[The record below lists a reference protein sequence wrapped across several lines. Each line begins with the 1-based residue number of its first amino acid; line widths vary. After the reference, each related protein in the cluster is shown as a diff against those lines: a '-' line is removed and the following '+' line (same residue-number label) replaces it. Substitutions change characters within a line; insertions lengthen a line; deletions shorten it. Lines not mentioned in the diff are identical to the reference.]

1 MSDQANTS
9 APNVQRVGEGNR
21 RIATFPFGDYVVAA
35 AVNGRQ
41 FAVALGD
48 GTVRLIDS
56 ETLDAESITVRA
68 HKGAALC
75 LAADIDK
82 GYFLSGGDD
91 GKLVRIGRT
100 GTVEVIAEV
109 KNRWIDHV
117 ITHAA
122 SGIRVYA
129 SGKDVFVLG
138 KKDKEPRQMTHATS
152 VGGLAINP
160 KGKRLAVTHYN
171 GVTLWWLA
179 SKSEP
184 TRLEWKGS
192 HLQVVWSPD
201 GDYVLTAMQENA
213 LHGWRLSDGEH
224 MRMSGYAG
232 KIRSIAF
239 TRRGHFLATGGSE
252 RVICWPFTGGGPMGK
267 APAEFGGA
275 GEALVS
281 ALAAHPIHDV
291 MAAGF
296 DNGALMLGQPGLNG
310 AKLLMK
316 PTGNAVTTMIWNA
329 DGDKLLVGTESGDT
343 HVADFR
349 PV

>member
-1 MSDQANTS
+1 MNDTA
-9 APNVQRVGEGNR
+9 APRASGTG

-35 AVNGRQ
+35 AVNGRL

-56 ETLDAESITVRA
+56 ETLDAESLTARA

-75 LAADIDK
+75 LTADIDK
-82 GYFLSGGDD
+82 GAFLSGGDD
-91 GKLVRIGRT
+91 GKLVRIAAV
-100 GTVEVIAEV
+100 GTIDTLADI
-109 KNRWIDHV
+109 KGRWIDHV
-117 ITHAA
+117 TAHAG
-122 SGIRVYA
+122 SGVRAYA
-129 SGKDVFVLG
+129 SGKDAFVLG
-138 KKDKEPRQMTHATS
+138 KKGGEARKLSHTSS

-171 GVTLWWLA
+171 GVSLWWLA
-179 SKSEP
+179 AKESEGV
-184 TRLEWKGS
+184 RLEWKGS
-192 HLQVVWSPD
+192 HLQVAWSPN

-232 KIRSIAF
+232 KIRALTF

-267 APAEFGGA
+267 APTEFGGA
-275 GEALVS
+275 GEALVT
-281 ALAAHPIHDV
+281 AVAAHPLHDV
-291 MAAGF
+291 VAAGF
-296 DNGALMLGQPGLNG
+296 DNGTLLLGQPGTDG
-310 AKLLMK
+310 ARLVMK
-316 PTGNAVTTMIWNA
+316 PNGNMITSLVWNP
-329 DGDKLLVGTESGDT
+329 DGDKLLAGTESGDV

-349 PV
+349 